1 MFRLD
6 SRCGIRMEAA
16 ALSIELEEPFGCCA
30 VPEAP
35 SACGR
40 QPDLR
45 SRGRG
50 APKDAVSR
58 VSLSASASTAC
69 PVAFSARSDV
79 SIGESD
85 ARGREPGTSYRT
97 KYTPGSGRAF
107 SSRAAFIIDFF
118 GFATIYF
125 IGVTRR
131 TARSL
136 RARCDLRAG
145 AHVAVPLRS
154 ASGQLSPRA
163 QPARPACGLARPRGA
178 YKRARSGS

>member
-6 SRCGIRMEAA
+6 SRCGVRMEAA

-97 KYTPGSGRAF
+97 KYTTPRVPVARFHRVTCAAAGPF
-107 SSRAAFIIDFF
+107 S
-118 GFATIYF
+118 
-125 IGVTRR
+125 
-131 TARSL
+131 L
-136 RARCDLRAG
+136 
-145 AHVAVPLRS
+145 
-154 ASGQLSPRA
+154 
-163 QPARPACGLARPRGA
+163 
-178 YKRARSGS
+178 

>member
-1 MFRLD
+1 
-6 SRCGIRMEAA
+6 MEAA

-107 SSRAAFIIDFF
+107 SSRAAFIKLLLSIFLVSRL
-118 GFATIYF
+118 Y

-131 TARSL
+131 TARSYPRRL